1 MTAELVATLCA
12 GLFAGAAIYINLVEH
27 PARLE
32 LGTAFAVRE
41 FRPSYKRA
49 AVMQASLALLGLG
62 SALYVWWRGGETG
75 WLVAGLLLGSVVPF
89 TFVAIMST
97 NKRLLSSTLDANSDE
112 ATALLHSWNKLHG
125 VRSALGAAAFVTML
139 ALFRQ

>member
-32 LGTAFAVRE
+32 LGTAFALRE
-41 FRPSYKRA
+41 FGPSYKRA
-49 AVMQASLALLGLG
+49 AVMQASLALVGLVG
-62 SALYVWWRGGETG
+62 ALFVWFGGGETG
-75 WLVAGLLLGSVVPF
+75 WLVAGLLLGSVIPF

-97 NKRLLSSTLDANSDE
+97 NKRLLSSALDASSDE
-112 ATALLHSWNKLHG
+112 ATALLHNWNTLHG
-125 VRSALGAAAFVTML
+125 VRSALGVAAFVTML
-139 ALFRQ
+139 ALLQR